1 MSPFKATHQL
11 LQLFLSGMLLILIL
25 PSHVVTALTC
35 PANTS
40 IASCPQCNRSTP
52 LHRLLVGVEV
62 LKTYRENISSL
73 RSNTSKQVTS
83 DFLDLASKLE
93 ILHAFTESL
102 NHSESQ
108 SLGVDHNLSEL
119 IRQNAKD
126 AREWLRFIYGDDVNV
141 TKAYLEN
148 ITNTDFE
155 TDARIQAALSGKCS
169 DPPDFAIFQTMWIYS
184 NCENLSNINCPS
196 LYGQNNCTNGSAA
209 VTGGTC
215 YICRE
220 CINSIVS

>member
-1 MSPFKATHQL
+1 MTDP
-11 LQLFLSGMLLILIL
+11 
-25 PSHVVTALTC
+25 TC
-35 PANTS
+35 SANTS
-40 IASCPQCNRSTP
+40 IASCPACNRSTP

-148 ITNTDFE
+148 ITNTNFE
-155 TDARIQAALSGKCS
+155 THARIVGALSGCS
-169 DPPDFAIFQTMWIYS
+169 SPPSSEVFQTMWIYS
-184 NCENLSNINCPS
+184 NCENLSNINCSS
-196 LYGQNNCTNGSAA
+196 LYGENNCTNGANEM
-209 VTGGTC
+209 TRGNC

-220 CINSIVS
+220 CITE

>member
-1 MSPFKATHQL
+1 MTA
-11 LQLFLSGMLLILIL
+11 
-25 PSHVVTALTC
+25 PSR
-35 PANTS
+35 PARS
-40 IASCPQCNRSTP
+40 MASCPQCNRSTP

-62 LKTYRENISSL
+62 LKTYRENLSSL
-73 RSNTSKQVTS
+73 QNNTASQVSS
-83 DFLDLASKLE
+83 DKMKFLDLVSKLE

-126 AREWLRFIYGDDVNV
+126 AREWLRFIYGGDAEVIQ
-141 TKAYLEN
+141 AYLEN

-155 TDARIQAALSGKCS
+155 THARIVGALTGCS
-169 DPPDFAIFQTMWIYS
+169 SPPSSEVFQTMWIYS
-184 NCENLSNINCPS
+184 NCENLSNINCSS
-196 LYGQNNCTNGSAA
+196 LYGQNNCTNGTVA
-209 VTGGTC
+209 VTRGNC

-220 CINSIVS
+220 CITNINSTV

>member
-1 MSPFKATHQL
+1 M
-11 LQLFLSGMLLILIL
+11 
-25 PSHVVTALTC
+25 TALTC

-40 IASCPQCNRSTP
+40 IAGCPQCNRSIP

-73 RSNTSKQVTS
+73 RSNTSKQL

-93 ILHAFTESL
+93 ILHALTESL

-155 TDARIQAALSGKCS
+155 TDARIQGDLTGCS
-169 DPPDFAIFQTMWIYS
+169 SPPSPEVLQTMWIHS

-196 LYGQNNCTNGSAA
+196 LYGQNKCTNGAA
-209 VTGGTC
+209 EVTGRNC

-220 CINSIVS
+220 CITK

>member
-1 MSPFKATHQL
+1 MTA
-11 LQLFLSGMLLILIL
+11 
-25 PSHVVTALTC
+25 PSR
-35 PANTS
+35 PARS
-40 IASCPQCNRSTP
+40 MASCPNCNHTFTP
-52 LHRLLVGVEV
+52 LHKLLVGVEV

-73 RSNTSKQVTS
+73 RSNTASQVSS
-83 DFLDLASKLE
+83 DKMKLLDLVSKLE
-93 ILHAFTESL
+93 RLHALTESL

-126 AREWLRFIYGDDVNV
+126 AREWLRLIYGGDAEVILQAY
-141 TKAYLEN
+141 TIQAYLEN

-155 TDARIQAALSGKCS
+155 TNLRIGCALTGCS
-169 DPPDFAIFQTMWIYS
+169 SPPSPEVLQTMWIHS

-209 VTGGTC
+209 MTGGNC

-220 CINSIVS
+220 CINSIVPHACTA

>member
-1 MSPFKATHQL
+1 M
-11 LQLFLSGMLLILIL
+11 
-25 PSHVVTALTC
+25 
-35 PANTS
+35 
-40 IASCPQCNRSTP
+40 ASCPECEHKLTP

-62 LKTYRENISSL
+62 LKTYEENLSSL
-73 RSNTSKQVTS
+73 QNNTASQVS
-83 DFLDLASKLE
+83 SEFLDLVSKLE

-126 AREWLRFIYGDDVNV
+126 AREWLRFIYGGDAEVIQ
-141 TKAYLEN
+141 AYLEN

-155 TDARIQAALSGKCS
+155 TDARIVGALTGCS
-169 DPPDFAIFQTMWIYS
+169 SPPSSEVLQTMWIYS
-184 NCENLSNINCPS
+184 NCENLLNINCSS
-196 LYGQNNCTNGSAA
+196 LYGQNDCTNGDDE
-209 VTGGTC
+209 VTGGNC